1 MKSLH
6 VPHERN
12 AYTFVAGSTA
22 VVFHL
27 LRRLEQEKECLY
39 APVFQQASE
48 WVNGDYAIGLTCD
61 TIGLLWVGR
70 KVPLTPSRAITKW
83 AREFFAD
90 SAEDH
95 CKELKKLADGDV
107 QLLEGTSK
115 CLLVLSARALRELVT
130 FRKRESEASRMML
143 NAMSEFPASQSLRM
157 GVLLQV
163 RICM

>member
-1 MKSLH
+1 MK
-6 VPHERN
+6 
-12 AYTFVAGSTA
+12 
-22 VVFHL
+22 
-27 LRRLEQEKECLY
+27 
-39 APVFQQASE
+39 
-48 WVNGDYAIGLTCD
+48 GDYSIGLSSD
-61 TIGLLWVGR
+61 TTGLLWVGR
-70 KVPLTPSRAITKW
+70 KVTLTPSRAITKW

-95 CKELKKLADGDV
+95 CKDLKKLAGGPV
-107 QLLEGTSK
+107 HLLEGTST

>member
-1 MKSLH
+1 MSPCAKAPVVVCCHENLPVKSLH

-48 WVNGDYAIGLTCD
+48 WVNGDYAIGLSCD

-90 SAEDH
+90 SVLFW
-95 CKELKKLADGDV
+95 LKKPSPKMEVAPQNG
-107 QLLEGTSK
+107 
-115 CLLVLSARALRELVT
+115 LRSPIS
-130 FRKRESEASRMML
+130 RETHSIANRPHRPETQA
-143 NAMSEFPASQSLRM
+143 PQ
-157 GVLLQV
+157 
-163 RICM
+163 